1 MKVCEVAMV
10 RRGCGTRGAHEST
23 VRLAVAKVKVG
34 YGRDVTPYMY
44 VWVIDVKFGQEV
56 RGCGHDI
63 TLRESKAAKC
73 GGGEGDIDEISSV
86 LVKM

>member
-1 MKVCEVAMV
+1 MV

-44 VWVIDVKFGQEV
+44 VWGIDVKFGQEV

-73 GGGEGDIDEISSV
+73 GGGGGGGRDIDEISSV